1 MSMSCTNKRHIKYL
15 KTFRTCPRQLIFFK
29 SISRSIVPKNK
40 IHNTHWKTGLN
51 GIHHNWWCLDFWQ
64 SPHEWRHTIFKEILE
79 VCYMIF
85 HWSWSI
91 QFFLDN
97 ILYTHSMITKK
108 LGSTYSQEKKLGRVF
123 AFLIVFKS
131 SVWFEEKIKDSFFAG
146 ILDWKT
152 VHQTCLLLQFQ
163 FVLCPQGFQYTVCYE
178 IQKKVQFFQRPHL
191 FSSKEA
197 LKVIKWN
204 IFWFFFY
211 QKSSKS
217 QETNVKIRLTFRF
230 WSCTLFPIF
239 RV

>member
-1 MSMSCTNKRHIKYL
+1 
-15 KTFRTCPRQLIFFK
+15 
-29 SISRSIVPKNK
+29 
-40 IHNTHWKTGLN
+40 
-51 GIHHNWWCLDFWQ
+51 
-64 SPHEWRHTIFKEILE
+64 
-79 VCYMIF
+79 MIF

-178 IQKKVQFFQRPHL
+178 IQKSAIFSEATLVFFKRSFKSDKMEHFLIL
-191 FSSKEA
+191 FLPKE
-197 LKVIKWN
+197 L
-204 IFWFFFY
+204 
-211 QKSSKS
+211 QKSRNKC
-217 QETNVKIRLTFRF
+217 QNKVDF
-230 WSCTLFPIF
+230 
-239 RV
+239 